1 MHSAVGAGRAFIAFI
16 FIVSTATRTHEPAS
30 LLTWSRRTPQY
41 YAFYNL
47 AMSPL
52 LVAYTVEILPF
63 RIRAKGLV
71 IMNLAVNITLVF
83 NQYV

>member
-1 MHSAVGAGRAFIAFI
+1 
-16 FIVSTATRTHEPAS
+16 
-30 LLTWSRRTPQY
+30 
-41 YAFYNL
+41 
-47 AMSPL
+47 MSPL